1 MTAIARRRTRR
12 TIVGATVAVLLMI
25 GAAVMFGVGVVT
37 LSNSQEGEAVGV
49 DDRPVVQF
57 PATPNAMLA
66 VTDEDGELASVVIM
80 TLLPEGQGGSVVT
93 VPVNTDATAGFD
105 SERRPLNAS
114 FDADDLPGFVS
125 SVEQVLAITIQRAE
139 VVDAAGLEAMLP
151 DVGDTQL
158 VLANDVIDT
167 RGGGGLISA
176 AGPQTFTSAELVTII
191 TAIDD
196 DQPAELGHANDV
208 VVWESLAKAAP
219 VVVPPEQVPLDD
231 LGRPVA
237 PTSVSELVA
246 RMWQGEVS
254 VRDLLVVPVTDVEN
268 PLEVDVVVI
277 DRRDS
282 NLVFAQ
288 VSPALVTAVNTGPK
302 VRIVANFTDDEL
314 ESAGALYESSAD
326 VAIEL
331 IGRLLF
337 LSGNVSSVDT
347 APTGVPPVTL
357 IEVADETDLELVTE
371 LAEVLFGPAEISVAE
386 TVTEGV
392 DFQVVLGMSYLEY
405 ELDRGTVV
413 TDEPTTSDVA
423 PSTDVPATVDAD
435 G

>member
-12 TIVGATVAVLLMI
+12 TIFGATAAVLLMI
-25 GAAVMFGVGVVT
+25 GAVVMFGVGVAT
-37 LSNSQEGEAVGV
+37 LSNSREGEAVGV
-49 DDRPVVQF
+49 DERPVVQF
-57 PATPNAMLA
+57 PATPNALLA
-66 VTDEDGELASVVIM
+66 VTDEDGELASVVVM
-80 TLLPEGQGGSVVT
+80 TLLPEGHGGSIVT

-105 SERRPLNAS
+105 SERRPLNAA

-139 VVDAAGLEAMLP
+139 VVDVDGLSAMLP
-151 DVGDTQL
+151 DVGATQL
-158 VLANDVIDT
+158 VLPNEVIDS
-167 RGGGGLISA
+167 RGGGGSISL
-176 AGPQTFTSAELVTII
+176 AGPQTFTLPELSAII
-191 TAIDD
+191 AAIDD
-196 DQPAELGHANDV
+196 DQKAEQAHANDV
-208 VVWESLAKAAP
+208 AVWESLAKTAP
-219 VVVPPEQVPLDD
+219 VVVPPEPVPLDD

-237 PTSVSELVA
+237 PASVTELVE
-246 RMWQGEVS
+246 RLWQGEVT
-254 VRDLLVVPVTDVEN
+254 VRDLLVVPVVDVEN
-268 PLEVDVVVI
+268 PLQVDVVVI

-302 VRIVANFTDDEL
+302 VRIAANYTDDEL
-314 ESAGALYESSAD
+314 ESADALYESSAD

-347 APTGVPPVTL
+347 APTGVPPVTI
-357 IEVADETDLELVTE
+357 IEVADESDLELVTE
-371 LAEVLFGPAEISVAE
+371 LAEVLFGPAEIRVAD

-392 DFQVVLGMSYLEY
+392 DFEVSLGMSYLEH
-405 ELDRGTVV
+405 ELDRGAGVAP
-413 TDEPTTSDVA
+413 EPTTSDVA
-423 PSTDVPATVDAD
+423 PSTGVPATVEGD